1 MQMRMIAGS
10 RRGDAVR
17 PRSGE
22 RRDPSTPVRNRR
34 PRRASVGGRR
44 SKTPDRA
51 VYRYRVA
58 IVSLLELKPG
68 MTAADVGAGSG
79 FIARLMAP
87 QVAPGGKV
95 IATELD
101 PALVSYINDRA
112 HADNLQNLS
121 ARLGQPAA
129 AALDPSSV
137 DAHGAGRDIQRDRSA
152 ARAAA
157 IVVSSVQTRR
167 SHRVVD
173 SPREGQGTSQT
184 GIDADDVVAIATA
197 AGLTS
202 DSTRSASCPDITR
215 FAFGSLRMSMS
226 RTRRRAVLCAMLSAV
241 VVAVLPRTSPS
252 PRRPGRGSAATR

>member
-1 MQMRMIAGS
+1 MQMRMIGAVAAAMLCGLGAGS
-10 RRGDAVR
+10 AAPVDAR
-17 PRSGE
+17 PQPVS
-22 RRDPSTPVRNRR
+22 STPSAVAALEN
-34 PRRASVGGRR
+34 
-44 SKTPDRA
+44 PDRA

-121 ARLGQPAA
+121 ARLGQSAA

-137 DAHGAGRDIQRDRSA
+137 DAMVLVETFSVIDRQREMLQSLSA
-152 ARAAA
+152 ALKPGGL
-157 IVVSSVQTRR
+157 IVV
-167 SHRVVD
+167 VD
-173 SPREGQGTSQT
+173 APREGQGTSQT
-184 GIDADDVVAIATA
+184 GIDADDVVAMATA
-197 AGLTS
+197 AGLTRL
-202 DSTRSASCPDITR
+202 DEIGIVPGHYAIR
-215 FAFGSLRMSMS
+215 FRK
-226 RTRRRAVLCAMLSAV
+226 
-241 VVAVLPRTSPS
+241 PEK
-252 PRRPGRGSAATR
+252 